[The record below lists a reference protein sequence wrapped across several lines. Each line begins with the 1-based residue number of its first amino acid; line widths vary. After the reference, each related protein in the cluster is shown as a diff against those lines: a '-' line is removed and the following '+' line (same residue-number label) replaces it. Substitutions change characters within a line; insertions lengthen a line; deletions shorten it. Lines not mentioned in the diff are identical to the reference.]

1 MHHLSSIDKNNLS
14 RTMINRIFTG
24 RMRLIVAL
32 SFFPFFTFA
41 QKANWQNLDLKTD
54 SVFGIST
61 ERAYKELLKGKK
73 ATPVIVGVLD
83 GGVDITHE
91 DLKSV
96 LWLNKKEKPGNGI
109 DDDKNGYK
117 DDVNGWNFLGSEKG
131 SIEFETL
138 ELTRVLRRDMK
149 KFENVSQ
156 VAKADEAAY
165 AKYKAMKADF
175 DKQVAEAKESLAGI
189 EGFKFVLNSVVTKIG
204 KAEPTAA
211 DFEQYKAANEME
223 TRLKTV
229 MVNALKEDTYKDF
242 YKNQIQ
248 KGVDH
253 YDEMLKYNL
262 NLEYD
267 PRPELVGD
275 DYANG
280 REKSYGNNDVKGP
293 DASHGTHVAGIV
305 AADRNNNIGIK
316 GVSDKALIMG
326 VRAVPG
332 GDERDKDVANSIRYA
347 VDNGAKVINMSF
359 GKAYSWDKELV
370 DEAVK
375 YAMSKDVL
383 LVHAAGNDNKNTD
396 VEVNYPNRNY
406 LSGGVAGAYLSVGA
420 STPTND
426 ESLKADFSNYG
437 KTSVDVFAP
446 GYQIN
451 STIPDGNAYAKFN
464 GTSMAAPVV
473 AGLAATIR
481 SYYPK
486 LTALQVKEIIMKSVE
501 KVDHPVTVMV
511 NEEPVSMPFS
521 DLCVT
526 GGIINAYNALKLAAT
541 YK

>member
-511 NEEPVSMPFS
+511 NDEPVSMPFS